1 MKLPVCLLFILL
13 ALAPVPAFAQDAANP
28 PLADFP
34 IDHFAAASSPAD
46 VRFLLDAP
54 AGKNGFVGVS
64 GGHLATP
71 DGKRV
76 RFWGVNLAGWTTG
89 SALLPPHHDA
99 EVYASTLARLGINC
113 VRFQFLDLTDGQR
126 SRAGGARGAG
136 QGAGGAGAVAQAG
149 AAGQGA
155 AAGGAQ
161 RPRPVGGEPQRPA
174 GLIDGSRDDSRTM
187 NPEQLDRMDYLIYQL
202 KLNGIYTNFNLNVGR
217 VYKSGDGVQDYSLIG
232 VAKAVTY
239 FDPRLVE
246 LQKEY
251 ARQLL
256 THLNPYT
263 KTTYNDEPAIA
274 IVEIVNENSVLE
286 FWQRDWFRGNL
297 TPGGPRLQLDLTP
310 YHKKLLTTLYNT
322 WLAKTYP
329 AATLARI
336 RSAAHVSAGQDVPIL
351 QRQEFDT
358 APSVRFYAEGNFY
371 MHLEASFLDEMRD
384 YIRKDLHVKSLIV
397 GTADHT
403 YFVSGLPLVHTTSRY
418 DIVDSHI
425 YWWPPSQAS
434 HRGQTPMVNDP
445 LHSIEVKLT
454 RSNMVGKPFTV
465 SEVNE
470 PFPSD
475 YEAEG
480 IPLLAAYG
488 AFQDWDG
495 IFIYAFEP
503 KLGDSW
509 KPEIGDHF
517 DISQDPVKIAQMP
530 VGAMLFLRH
539 DVAAA
544 KQIIERTYSNA
555 QVNESMRL
563 PPTSEPYW
571 TPGFPL
577 SLPLEH
583 GSRVRCFDCEPTA
596 KFTDTP
602 ANPIVS
608 DTKQL
613 SWLLSP
619 KSGNGVVTIDTERS
633 NALVGFVQENK
644 AQTSH
649 ISADI
654 ANTFCSITL
663 SSLDDQPLSRSGS
676 MLLTATGRAENT
688 GMAWDEHRFNVTAW
702 GAAPTRIE
710 VIKGW
715 LLLKNIEGALSV
727 QVTPL
732 DGAGQPLPTVQG
744 RLLEAGWEFEIGKVP
759 ATSYLIKVVR

>member
-1 MKLPVCLLFILL
+1 MKLSACVLFLLL
-13 ALAPVPAFAQDAANP
+13 ALAPAPAPAQDAAPNP

-34 IDHFAAASSPAD
+34 IDHFAAATSPAD

-54 AGKNGFVGVS
+54 AGKRGFIGVS

-71 DGKRV
+71 DGTRF

-113 VRFQFLDLTDGQR
+113 VRFQFLDLPDR
-126 SRAGGARGAG
+126 VRPRPGAAPR
-136 QGAGGAGAVAQAG
+136 QGAPTTQ
-149 AAGQGA
+149 Q
-155 AAGGAQ
+155 
-161 RPRPVGGEPQRPA
+161 RPVGGEPQRPL
-174 GLIDGSRDDSRTM
+174 GLIDGSRDDTRSM
-187 NPEQLDRMDYLIYQL
+187 NPEQLDRMDYLVYQL
-202 KLNGIYTNFNLNVGR
+202 KQNGIYTDFNLNVGR
-217 VYKSGDGVQDYSLIG
+217 EYKSGDGVQDYSLIG
-232 VAKAVTY
+232 VAKAITY

-256 THLNPYT
+256 THQNPYT
-263 KTTYNDEPAIA
+263 KTSYNDEPAIA
-274 IVEIVNENSVLE
+274 IVEILNENSVLE

-310 YHKKLLTTLYNT
+310 YHKKLLTTLYNA
-322 WLAKTYP
+322 WLVKTYP
-329 AATLARI
+329 APTLARI
-336 RSAAHVSAGQDVPIL
+336 RSAAHVASGEDVPLL

-358 APSVRFYAEGNFY
+358 APSVRFYAEGDFY
-371 MHLEASFLDEMRD
+371 MHLETSFLEEMRD
-384 YIRKDLHVKSLIV
+384 YIRKDLHVKSLII
-397 GTADHT
+397 GTNDHT
-403 YFVSGLPLVHTTSRY
+403 YFIAGMPLVRTTSHF
-418 DIVDSHI
+418 DIVDAHV
-425 YWWPPSQAS
+425 YWWPPSQTS
-434 HRGQTPMVNDP
+434 HRGQPPMVNDP
-445 LHSIEVKLT
+445 LHSMPVKLT
-454 RSNMVGKPFTV
+454 RSTMVGKPFTV

-480 IPLLAAYG
+480 IPLLASYG

-503 KLGDSW
+503 KLGGQW

-544 KQIIERTYSNA
+544 HQIIERTYSTA

-583 GSRVRCFDCEPTA
+583 GSRVSCFDCAPTA
-596 KFTDTP
+596 KFADAPT
-602 ANPIVS
+602 NPIVS
-608 DTKQL
+608 DTNEL
-613 SWLLSP
+613 SWLLSS
-619 KSGNGVVTIDTERS
+619 KTGNGVVTVDTERS
-633 NALVGFVQENK
+633 TALVGFVKENNV
-644 AQTSH
+644 QTSH
-649 ISADI
+649 LSVDIQAPFSA
-654 ANTFCSITL
+654 ITL
-663 SSLDDQPLSRSGS
+663 SALDDQPLSRSGT

-688 GMAWDEHRFNVTAW
+688 GMVWDERRANVTAW
-702 GAAPTRIE
+702 GTAPTRIE

-715 LLLKNIEGALSV
+715 VLLRNIEGALAIV
-727 QVTPL
+727 VTPL
-732 DGAGQPLPTVQG
+732 DGAGQPLPAVQG
-744 RLLEAGWEFEIGKVP
+744 RLLEAGWEVEIGKVP
-759 ATSYLIKVVR
+759 ATSYLIKVIR